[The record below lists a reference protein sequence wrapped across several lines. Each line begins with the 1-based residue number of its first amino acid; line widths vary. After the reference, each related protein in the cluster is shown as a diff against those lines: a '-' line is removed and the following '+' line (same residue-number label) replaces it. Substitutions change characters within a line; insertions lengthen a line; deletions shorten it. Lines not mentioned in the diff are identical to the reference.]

1 MSLPL
6 NILHC
11 ALLAVFLSCCTPHA
25 DAEPAV
31 AIGFA
36 CDTATG
42 QEVIQA
48 MSAFV
53 QARAFHTKGAACN
66 KWLLRPGCVL

>member
-1 MSLPL
+1 MSLTL

-31 AIGFA
+31 EIGFA

-53 QARAFHTKGAACN
+53 
-66 KWLLRPGCVL
+66 

>member
-31 AIGFA
+31 ENSVKIQIRANN
-36 CDTATG
+36 
-42 QEVIQA
+42 QEVDLG
-48 MSAFV
+48 F
-53 QARAFHTKGAACN
+53 CE
-66 KWLLRPGCVL
+66 VL